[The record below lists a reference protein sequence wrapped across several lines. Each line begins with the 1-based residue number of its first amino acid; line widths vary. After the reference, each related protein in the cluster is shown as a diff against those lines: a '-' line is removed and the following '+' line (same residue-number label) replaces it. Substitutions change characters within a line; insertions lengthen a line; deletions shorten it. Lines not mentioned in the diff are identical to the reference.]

1 MQMILGNNVNNQIS
15 TPLDSSV
22 TNPSYYVF
30 YLKIFYLIIMALITS
45 FFGLLPLCF
54 NNCRKDT
61 RFLNYANAFSGGIF
75 LGIGFFHLFP
85 EANEN
90 FEKYFL
96 TPEGQNSYIFGL
108 PISYLL
114 AFLSYSLILY
124 LEKVAFNSH
133 SLIAHTHHNDN
144 DVIEENNLNE
154 PLLGNNNKERVYHDC
169 NLYQNGNDNTNN
181 IKNSSEDEEIGQDE
195 QIIRNVVSSKGQ
207 FSSLLQSRNLSKYI
221 IIFYCYFLLIIV
233 SSQGNNII
241 KPDKNLMIASQILN
255 RNNKHNEDKKSIDII
270 NNNDNYEI
278 NNEQKNDHVFNPT
291 SFITPYILLIAL
303 SVHGIFEGIALG
315 VMNTIQECS
324 ILFSAIIL
332 HKWAASFALGISF
345 YKSGTE
351 KELFIKMILIFTSF
365 GPLGIIIGMI
375 FSDAGNLIKGIML
388 SISGGTF
395 IYVAASE
402 VIVEEFSL
410 SKKTNIKFLWFI
422 IGGLLTFILTFIE

>member
-1 MQMILGNNVNNQIS
+1 MQTILGNNVNNQIS

-144 DVIEENNLNE
+144 DNDVIEENNLNE

-207 FSSLLQSRNLSKYI
+207 FSSLLQSRNLSKF
-221 IIFYCYFLLIIV
+221 IIFFIVIFYLL
-233 SSQGNNII
+233 
-241 KPDKNLMIASQILN
+241 
-255 RNNKHNEDKKSIDII
+255 
-270 NNNDNYEI
+270 
-278 NNEQKNDHVFNPT
+278 
-291 SFITPYILLIAL
+291 
-303 SVHGIFEGIALG
+303 
-315 VMNTIQECS
+315 
-324 ILFSAIIL
+324 
-332 HKWAASFALGISF
+332 
-345 YKSGTE
+345 
-351 KELFIKMILIFTSF
+351 
-365 GPLGIIIGMI
+365 
-375 FSDAGNLIKGIML
+375 
-388 SISGGTF
+388 
-395 IYVAASE
+395 
-402 VIVEEFSL
+402 
-410 SKKTNIKFLWFI
+410 
-422 IGGLLTFILTFIE
+422 